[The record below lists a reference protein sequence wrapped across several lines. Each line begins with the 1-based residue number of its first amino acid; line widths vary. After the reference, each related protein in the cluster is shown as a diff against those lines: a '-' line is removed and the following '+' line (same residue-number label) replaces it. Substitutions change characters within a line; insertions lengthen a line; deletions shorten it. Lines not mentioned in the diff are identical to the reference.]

1 MEERRRRGKN
11 GVFTSDEAH
20 TKADATADAI
30 AESRSKLAKLGGPNS
45 GESPEEALLPA
56 AAAADASRGRIHGF
70 LEQMPDAQTRAR
82 QKQLRRQVIS
92 KKFLQK
98 YPLPNRFPNSV

>member
-30 AESRSKLAKLGGPNS
+30 AESRSKLAELGGPNS

-56 AAAADASRGRIHGF
+56 AAAASRGRIHGF
-70 LEQMPDAQTRAR
+70 LEQMPDAQTDAR
-82 QKQLRRQVIS
+82 GRSNCDDR
-92 KKFLQK
+92 
-98 YPLPNRFPNSV
+98 